1 MSSKNF
7 KALQPKSIYK
17 GLEFFEEPYSS
28 TDKFNV
34 FIPKETDFVGQLI
47 EKDRQTQ

>member
-7 KALQPKSIYK
+7 KALQPKSIYNN
-17 GLEFFEEPYSS
+17 LEFYDEPYSS

-34 FIPKETDFVGQLI
+34 FIPKQVDIVSQMI
-47 EKDRQTQ
+47 EKD